1 MLLESEFIFNGP
13 REKVWEI
20 LQDPDILIL
29 AVPGTKSLKKLAEG
43 EFEGEMNV
51 KIGPLNGTFLGNVVL
66 SNQVPPAS
74 YTIVVDAKGPLGFG
88 KGSGTVELTAQ
99 SPETTLMKYSIDL
112 EVGGKLAGVGQRLL
126 ETVGTSISRQSLAAL
141 NQALVARLSGKP
153 LQKPSSQTKFA
164 MGVSAELCKRMLCS
178 KMFWAIVAGLAGIV
192 GLYMYFFHNCP
203 CCPCGQ

>member
-1 MLLESEFIFNGP
+1 MLLESEFTFSGP

-66 SNQVPPAS
+66 SNRVPPES

-88 KGSGTVELTAQ
+88 KGSGTVQLTAQ
-99 SPETTLMKYSIDL
+99 SPDTTVMKYSIDL

-126 ETVGTSISRQSLAAL
+126 ETVGNSISRQSLAAL

-153 LQKPSSQTKFA
+153 IQKPASQTQFA
-164 MGVSAELCKRMLCS
+164 MGVTAELCKRMVCS
-178 KMFWAIVAGLAGIV
+178 KLFWAIVSGLALV
-192 GLYMYFFHNCP
+192 AAVAMYFCNCSSCH
-203 CCPCGQ
+203 CCH